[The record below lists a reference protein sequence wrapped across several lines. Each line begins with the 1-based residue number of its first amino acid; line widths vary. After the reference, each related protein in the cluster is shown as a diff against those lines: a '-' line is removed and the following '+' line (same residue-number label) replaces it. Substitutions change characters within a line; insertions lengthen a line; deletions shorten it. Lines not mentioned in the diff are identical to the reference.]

1 MLTLGME
8 LINTGTVYSSNN
20 PYLDLIQLL
29 DDLLND
35 HRFGLIHGTV
45 RLVGRRGRLLLEK

>member
-20 PYLDLIQLL
+20 PYLDLFQLL